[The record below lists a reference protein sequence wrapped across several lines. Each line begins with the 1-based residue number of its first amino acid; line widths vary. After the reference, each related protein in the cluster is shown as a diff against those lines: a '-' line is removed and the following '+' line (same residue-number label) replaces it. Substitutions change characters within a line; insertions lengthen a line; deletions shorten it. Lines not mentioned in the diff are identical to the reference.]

1 MCMMRSRRR
10 GETRT
15 ESMMFKL
22 STCFL
27 LALAGELSLTEAMA
41 ADPSPAD
48 LQAEAKITQEQA
60 TRMALACVAH
70 SKVKSAELE
79 REHGKL
85 VWSFGVAQKGGAASP
100 KFRWMPS
107 PARSS
112 R

>member
-1 MCMMRSRRR
+1 MMCMMRSRRR
-10 GETRT
+10 CETRT

-27 LALAGELSLTEAMA
+27 LALAGELSLTQAMA

-60 TRMALACVAH
+60 TRTALARVADGE
-70 SKVKSAELE
+70 VKSAELE

-85 VWSFGVAQKGGAASP
+85 VCPSTLLRRAGAVSP

-112 R
+112 